1 MQATKLLMD
10 EHRGIERMLDVLEEV
25 AERLVAREEAPKG
38 DAARV
43 LDFLSGFADKC
54 HHAKEEG
61 QLFPALVAAGVPQE
75 GGPVGVML
83 AEHVQGRGYIARMRG
98 ALAEDDAEA
107 YAEAA
112 HAYAALLRQHIL
124 KEDHILYP
132 MAEAR
137 LAAQDAALVAAYDV
151 LEEEVTG
158 PGGHEAYHHLLE
170 ELAERYL

>member
-1 MQATKLLMD
+1 MRATELLME
-10 EHRGIERMLDVLEEV
+10 EHRAIERMLDVLEAL
-25 AERLVAREEAPKG
+25 AERLATGQGVETG
-38 DAARV
+38 DPERA

-61 QLFPALVAAGVPQE
+61 RLFPALVAAGLPQE

-83 AEHVQGRGYIARMRG
+83 AEHVQGRGYIAAMRQ
-98 ALAEDDAEA
+98 ALVAGDGVAFA
-107 YAEAA
+107 QAA
-112 HAYAALLRQHIL
+112 HAYAELLRQHIL
-124 KEDHILYP
+124 KEDYILYP

-137 LAAQDAALVAAYDV
+137 LQAQDDTLVAAYEA

-158 PGGHEAYHHLLE
+158 PGGHEAYHRLLE

>member
-25 AERLVAREEAPKG
+25 AERLMGQG
-38 DAARV
+38 DVHAGDPSRV

-61 QLFPALVAAGVPQE
+61 QLFPALVAAGVPRE

-83 AEHVQGRGYIARMRG
+83 AEHVQGRGYIARMRQ
-98 ALAEDDAEA
+98 ALADGDARA
-107 YAEAA
+107 YAQAA

-137 LAAQDAALVAAYDV
+137 LAAQDAALVAAYDA

-158 PGGHEAYHHLLE
+158 PGGHEAYHQLLE